1 MSGAL
6 DQDESQAY
14 FRKVELAWSLA
25 RGCQIIVSPLE
36 FEEIER
42 WHDAEIPLPV
52 VLRAIELF
60 VEKKQR
66 AKRAKGFLLKD
77 AASTVQKCWKEYV
90 DIHTG
95 QGEEGDLLENKR
107 KELVKRLRKLADTWP
122 DQATYVAALIER
134 LRALPLHEIAGF
146 DAIDAA
152 LAELD
157 VELVAQFT
165 ASLAPATYAEL
176 RAEVSDFLDEDEDPE
191 FFRKMLTDSLRSY
204 FNLPK
209 LTLLG

>member
-1 MSGAL
+1 MGRSL

-60 VEKKQR
+60 VEKKRR
-66 AKRAKGFLLKD
+66 AKRGKGFLLKD
-77 AASTVQKCWKEYV
+77 AAATVQKCWKEYV
-90 DIHTG
+90 DIHAG
-95 QGEEGDLLENKR
+95 EGEEGDLLENKR
-107 KELVKRLRKLADTWP
+107 KELVRRLRKLTDAWP
-122 DQATYVAALIER
+122 AQAAFVDETVAQLK
-134 LRALPLHEIAGF
+134 ALPLHEIAGF

-152 LAELD
+152 LGDLD
-157 VELVAQFT
+157 EALVEQFA
-165 ASLAPATYAEL
+165 ASLAPETLAEL
-176 RAEVSDFLDEDEDPE
+176 RGEVSDFLDEHEDPA
-191 FFRKMLTDSLRSY
+191 FFRKLLTDSLRSY
-204 FNLPK
+204 FGLPK

>member
-6 DQDESQAY
+6 DPDESQAY

-77 AASTVQKCWKEYV
+77 AAATVQKCWKEYV

-95 QGEEGDLLENKR
+95 EGEEGDLLENKR
-107 KELVKRLRKLADTWP
+107 KELVRRLRKLIEPWP
-122 DQATYVAALIER
+122 EQAAYVTALIER
-134 LRALPLHEIAGF
+134 LKALPLHEIAGF

-157 VELVAQFT
+157 AEMVAHFA
-165 ASLAPATYAEL
+165 ASLAAETLAEL
-176 RAEVSDFLDEDEDPE
+176 RAEIGDFLSEEEDPE
-191 FFRKMLTDSLRSY
+191 FFRKLLTDSLRST
-204 FNLPK
+204 FGLPK